1 VRRGGEGATKPLPFG
16 KTIRFAP
23 QEYRSKEEGIDRT
36 DHTGLKGKPKARRTT
51 GYRAR
56 DPQSAPMGAGQEPCL
71 QTVMR
76 LGSARTGELAK
87 RFTDVR
93 TVSLEVSR

>member
-1 VRRGGEGATKPLPFG
+1 
-16 KTIRFAP
+16 
-23 QEYRSKEEGIDRT
+23 
-36 DHTGLKGKPKARRTT
+36 
-51 GYRAR
+51 
-56 DPQSAPMGAGQEPCL
+56 MGAGQEPCL

-93 TVSLEVSR
+93 TVALEVSR